1 MPDQVCMLPAME
13 RIPETF
19 RCHALISMDVLN
31 CVTGRTLKCITVRHR
46 PGMKPFPQCLKAT
59 SKRNPKK
66 YKVFVCRALSYR
78 LLIIPTNPIV
88 IQSRSI
94 LPLVVSAVLIC
105 LPSQVQC
112 AISIRITVVGYV
124 WTLARP
130 QLLQIDDY
138 TVCRLLAFLY
148 HSLAV
153 LTFGVSVWDKD
164 CTGRWR
170 HFPLMILSGWTSC
183 SGVHGAITVAFFFFL
198 MLCNCHC
205 TDNKRDLRH

>member
-1 MPDQVCMLPAME
+1 MYNCSTQT
-13 RIPETF
+13 RYETVPTVF
-19 RCHALISMDVLN
+19 KGN
-31 CVTGRTLKCITVRHR
+31 LKE
-46 PGMKPFPQCLKAT
+46 K
-59 SKRNPKK
+59 SKE
-66 YKVFVCRALSYR
+66 
-78 LLIIPTNPIV
+78 
-88 IQSRSI
+88 IQSFRLSGTF
-94 LPLVVSAVLIC
+94 LPLAYTYESDSHPVSFNTPLSSIRGADLSAK
-105 LPSQVQC
+105 PSQVQC

-183 SGVHGAITVAFFFFL
+183 SGVHGAIKVAFFFFL

-205 TDNKRDLRH
+205 ADNKRDLRH